1 MKLKIFLSI
10 LYPPVT
16 LGISLMVAF
25 IIGDIVYPPSS
36 FDREP
41 FRDPL
46 LASIWHSSLIF
57 GQFFSGFIVIVLFP
71 IFYFVLWSSGDVN
84 KHKIKTWFLTSC
96 IAVVIYL
103 IGLGVLSL
111 SFFVISKFIFDGDFR
126 IYFTLGMGVVL
137 IFTLFFS
144 IYFSKNQ
151 LRTDIIKTTDEKLD
165 YAEGIELPTNT
176 TKEKVVK
183 RLMIVLSIVSFLN
196 AFSLA
201 VLQAWWMSGLSFLLV
216 IIMLNFTRT
225 SSLIIFK
232 KFALAVTLISM
243 IVATPITLNQLT
255 HGIRHIG
262 DVATISGPQSLSYPT
277 RFGLWW
283 SAIWLSIGGIAY
295 LTPYTVAE
303 QVLMFWPGEKER
315 LWNSDFPTKAK
326 KVRAFVKQAKK
337 EAKNRDASYKYDLLW
352 KSYCQDNCDVGLA
365 LNGGDLT
372 VDISNNGQGCI
383 ATARVSVSY
392 KPQYRGSTILG
403 YGKYRLRIDQ
413 ASYWSLQE
421 LGWLFPYTLRYQW
434 NC

>member
-1 MKLKIFLSI
+1 M
-10 LYPPVT
+10 
-16 LGISLMVAF
+16 
-25 IIGDIVYPPSS
+25 
-36 FDREP
+36 
-41 FRDPL
+41 
-46 LASIWHSSLIF
+46 
-57 GQFFSGFIVIVLFP
+57 
-71 IFYFVLWSSGDVN
+71 
-84 KHKIKTWFLTSC
+84 
-96 IAVVIYL
+96 
-103 IGLGVLSL
+103 
-111 SFFVISKFIFDGDFR
+111 
-126 IYFTLGMGVVL
+126 
-137 IFTLFFS
+137 
-144 IYFSKNQ
+144 
-151 LRTDIIKTTDEKLD
+151 
-165 YAEGIELPTNT
+165 
-176 TKEKVVK
+176 
-183 RLMIVLSIVSFLN
+183 LSIVSFLN

-216 IIMLNFTRT
+216 IVMLNFTRT
-225 SSLIIFK
+225 SPLIIFK
-232 KFALAVTLISM
+232 KFALVVTLISM

-262 DVATISGPQSLSYPT
+262 DIATVSGPQSLSYPT

-413 ASYWSLQE
+413 AAYWSLQE